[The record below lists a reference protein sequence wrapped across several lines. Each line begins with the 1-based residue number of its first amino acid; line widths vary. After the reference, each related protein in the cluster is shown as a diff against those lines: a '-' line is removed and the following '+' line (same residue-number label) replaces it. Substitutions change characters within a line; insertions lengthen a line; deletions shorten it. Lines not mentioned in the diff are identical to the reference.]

1 MKKKEL
7 TWEEVKAN
15 LKLTP
20 EEEKEIKAEQDIVR
34 TNIEKR
40 KNNLE
45 LL

>member
-20 EEEKEIKAEQDIVR
+20 EEEKKIKTEEDIIK

-40 KNNLE
+40 KNNFE

>member
-34 TNIEKR
+34 INIEKR